1 MQYSIYLESGPVSE
15 PRLFPYRIDA
25 DGDVLDQDMWQ
36 GDPAG
41 LLGFQATREEQRV
54 KLLFREFTENPQA
67 AVGMYPVF
75 VKQGGGLYNMTRPI
89 SEVLVF
95 GGEDS

>member
-1 MQYSIYLESGPVSE
+1 
-15 PRLFPYRIDA
+15 
-25 DGDVLDQDMWQ
+25 
-36 GDPAG
+36 
-41 LLGFQATREEQRV
+41 V